1 MKVLRQTC
9 MATIAAVCMASTQ
22 ASAGPAT
29 GGYGAPAAAPAS
41 GGYGAPVAAAP
52 VAPAATAQGDLIRKM
67 SEILQTAPAE
77 SDWTIKAADLAK
89 MIAEK
94 KTDFLVVD
102 VRPTPP
108 GQQGG
113 KIAGSLYIPYQEI
126 LKPENLA
133 KLPKDKKLI
142 LACMTGQLQ
151 NLPVLALR
159 TLGYQAYT
167 LRYGHASWIKGYFAT
182 KFIQDGIAAANYPFE
197 P

>member
-1 MKVLRQTC
+1 MKRLRRERAAGLAVA
-9 MATIAAVCMASTQ
+9 MGMLLAATASQ
-22 ASAGPAT
+22 GAPPT
-29 GGYGAPAAAPAS
+29 GGYGAPAAA
-41 GGYGAPVAAAP
+41 VAE
-52 VAPAATAQGDLIRKM
+52 APAAGDLLQKM
-67 SEILQTAPAE
+67 SVILQKAPAE
-77 SDWTIKAADLAK
+77 GDWQIKAADLAK

-113 KIAGSLYIPYQEI
+113 KIPGALYIPYQDI
-126 LKPENLA
+126 LKAENLA
-133 KLPKDKKLI
+133 KLPKDKKLV

-151 NLPVLALR
+151 NIPVLALR

-167 LRYGHASWIKGYFAT
+167 LRYGHAAWIKGYFAA
-182 KFIQDGIAAANYPFE
+182 KFMQDAIAGADFPVE

>member
-1 MKVLRQTC
+1 MRDWFG
-9 MATIAAVCMASTQ
+9 SF
-22 ASAGPAT
+22 PAPNQPRFSWPRYPARG
-29 GGYGAPAAAPAS
+29 GGYGAPAAA
-41 GGYGAPVAAAP
+41 
-52 VAPAATAQGDLIRKM
+52 APAATTQGELIRKM
-67 SEILQTAPAE
+67 SEILQKAPSE
-77 SDWTIKAADLAK
+77 GDWMVKPADLAQ

-113 KIAGSLYIPYQEI
+113 KIAGSLYIPYPEI

-167 LRYGHASWIKGYFAT
+167 LRYGHASWIQGYFAAR
-182 KFIQDGIAAANYPFE
+182 FIQDAIAGANYPVV